1 MCQDHSQ
8 HRNGISLEHPEAHK
22 KDHELYSRKNFL
34 GLSGLIA
41 GAGIML
47 GNTPVRATAS
57 HPMLEYLMGL
67 ETDRVLVIIQLNGG
81 NDGLNTVIPIE
92 DDEYY
97 KSRPTLGIKGNDTF
111 KLNKDIALHKG
122 LSSLEPMWKEGK
134 MGVIRNVGYP
144 DSNMSHFRSTDI
156 MVTGTDSNVYEN
168 TGWVGRF
175 MEKTQDEN
183 AVYPIAVQ
191 VGTNQ
196 SLIFH
201 NDLAP
206 MSMNLN
212 NPDTFER
219 LTREAKFYKTDN
231 FPNNAYGIEQSWIR
245 TLANKS
251 YIFAESIHAA
261 SNKGSNEVEYP
272 QDNSMRFRLGK
283 SLAITAKLIKGGL
296 KSRIFLVELNGFDTH
311 ATQALIHHTLMSVL
325 SESLVAFYADLAKKG
340 LSSKVLTM
348 TFSEFGRTLRENG
361 SEGTDHATSA
371 PMFLFGEGAK
381 GGLIGRPPSLTDLD
395 SRGEMKFEYDYRQ
408 VYSSVLQDWF
418 GVSDT
423 QTSTILKRDFGNL
436 DLIRNPITTNL
447 TNTDEKPTEFVL
459 AQNYPNPFNP
469 TTTISYTLNRTEQIR
484 LRVFDSTGRL
494 VRTLI
499 DAYQHAGSYKVTF
512 DGINL
517 ASGVYLYTLESPS
530 LRKSLKMT
538 LVK

>member
-144 DSNMSHFRSTDI
+144 DPNMSHFRSTDI

-201 NDLAP
+201 HDLAP

-251 YIFAESIHAA
+251 YIFAASIHAA

-311 ATQALIHHTLMSVL
+311 ASQALIHNTLMSVL

-361 SEGTDHATSA
+361 SAGTDHATSA

-459 AQNYPNPFNP
+459 AQSYPNPFNP

-499 DAYQHAGSYKVTF
+499 DAYQHAGNYKVTF